1 MSEEISTVN
10 PRGPVVAIIGRPNVG
25 KSTLFN
31 RLIKRRTAITDDRP
45 GITRDRIYAD
55 VEWSGCVFTLVD
67 TGGYV
72 PEPEDVLESAVRQ
85 QVEIALRES
94 DLVVFLGDATT
105 GVTDLDQRVARLVR
119 RQSVETLVLVN
130 KVDNPSLE
138 EAVGEFTALGLG
150 PAHPV
155 SAATGRRTGDM
166 LDLVLARIEARL
178 SLDDNDK
185 NLLKIVISGRPNVG
199 KSTLVNRLG
208 NSHVSIVH
216 EAPGTTRDSTSVRI
230 KFNGCSYELMDT
242 AGQRRRSRVNDQVE
256 YYSGLRSREAMNKA
270 DVALVLLD
278 AEEGCTSQ
286 DACII
291 NQVMEAGCALVIG
304 VNKWDLIDDASLKA
318 AEFRAELQRKFPFLQ
333 HYPILFISG
342 LTGRRVTRC
351 LEVITKVADRR
362 RQRVP
367 TSQLNQL
374 FESIVRRNPPT
385 SRGRQVNMLYATQH
399 GIRPPTFVIFSNRP
413 DLVSAS
419 YRRFVENRLRDK
431 FCFEG
436 TPIRTIWRK
445 R

>member
-1 MSEEISTVN
+1 MNEEIRTVKLQ
-10 PRGPVVAIIGRPNVG
+10 GPVVAIIGRPNVG

-31 RLIKRRTAITDDRP
+31 RLIKRRTAITDNRP
-45 GITRDRIYAD
+45 GITRDRIYAE
-55 VEWSGCVFTLVD
+55 VEWSGFTFTLVD
-67 TGGYV
+67 TGGYL
-72 PEPEDVLESAVRQ
+72 PKPEDVLESAIRQ

-94 DLVVFLGDATT
+94 DLVVFLVDATT
-105 GVTDLDQRVARLVR
+105 GVTDLDQKVARLVR

-138 EAVGEFTALGLG
+138 EAIGDFTSLGLG
-150 PAHPV
+150 PVHPV

-166 LDLVLARIEARL
+166 LDLVLPRIGHR
-178 SLDDNDK
+178 
-185 NLLKIVISGRPNVG
+185 LKIDENDETLVRIVVAGRPNVG

-208 NSHVSIVH
+208 NSQVSIVH
-216 EAPGTTRDSTSVRI
+216 DEPGTTRDPTSVRVEFHGRI
-230 KFNGCSYELMDT
+230 YELMDT
-242 AGQRRRSRVNDQVE
+242 AGQRRRSRVDDQVE
-256 YYSGLRSREAMNKA
+256 YYSGLRSREAMHKA

-286 DACII
+286 DARII
-291 NQVMEAGCALVIG
+291 NQVIEAGCALIVG

-318 AEFRAELQRKFPFLQ
+318 EEFRAELKRKFPFLQ

-342 LTGRRVTRC
+342 LTGKRVIRC
-351 LEVITKVADRR
+351 LEVVAKVSDSR
-362 RQRVP
+362 RQRVT

-374 FESIVRRNPPT
+374 FESLVRRNPPT
-385 SRGRQVNMLYATQH
+385 SGGRQVNMLYATQH
-399 GIRPPTFVIFSNRP
+399 GICPPTFVIFSNRP